1 MYAGNK
7 RLDHSGRGLLLGVF
21 CACRLPQLPLAPAY
35 TEQGQRPDDHG
46 NPVAGLLLGVR
57 PLKFIGSIEDQ
68 SFVVFLFTNIHISLV
83 VKVSEAY
90 FPLLVYCPC
99 ALKQVSFSI
108 GSAAG
113 KV

>member
-1 MYAGNK
+1 M
-7 RLDHSGRGLLLGVF
+7 LL
-21 CACRLPQLPLAPAY
+21 AAPAY
-35 TEQGQRPDDHG
+35 LGMGRDEHQ
-46 NPVAGLLLGVR
+46 NLAACLLLSVR
-57 PLKFIGSIEDQ
+57 PLKFISSIEDQ
-68 SFVVFLFTNIHISLV
+68 SLVVFLFANIHISLV

-99 ALKQVSFSI
+99 ALKKVSFSI